1 MWDFGKAPR
10 TRRVSAA
17 NLEHECFEQESTAC
31 SLVQISRAEHR
42 RSSKSWGGAK
52 AQGERSEPEA
62 CAYSLQTAQ
71 CASMEAANAAEARAF
86 RLAE

>member
-31 SLVQISRAEHR
+31 SLVQISHAEHR
-42 RSSKSWGGAK
+42 NDLKSRFGAK
-52 AQGERSEPEA
+52 GELARSA
-62 CAYSLQTAQ
+62 
-71 CASMEAANAAEARAF
+71 
-86 RLAE
+86 

>member
-1 MWDFGKAPR
+1 MRDFGKAPR

-42 RSSKSWGGAK
+42 HSSKSWGGAK
-52 AQGERSEPEA
+52 GGAGAERLKGGCGVQQTRVFAGESGGKGGEGGW
-62 CAYSLQTAQ
+62 
-71 CASMEAANAAEARAF
+71 
-86 RLAE
+86 

>member
-17 NLEHECFEQESTAC
+17 NLKHVRFGEKSIVC
-31 SLVQISRAEHR
+31 SFRKISHAEHR
-42 RSSKSWGGAK
+42 NVPKGRFGAK
-52 AQGERSEPEA
+52 AQGERSELEA